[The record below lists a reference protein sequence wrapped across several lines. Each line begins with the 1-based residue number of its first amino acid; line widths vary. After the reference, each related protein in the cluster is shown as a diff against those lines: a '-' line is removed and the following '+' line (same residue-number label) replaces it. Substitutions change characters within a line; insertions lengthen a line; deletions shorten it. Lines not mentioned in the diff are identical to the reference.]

1 MSEDKKNCIV
11 VLGPTAS
18 GKTALGVRLAHALG
32 GEVISADSRQV
43 YRGLDIGSGK
53 DLAEYVVNG
62 RPVRYHLIDVADLDR
77 EFSVFEYQ
85 RSFFEAF
92 QGLVDGNALPVV
104 VGGTG
109 MYIEAVLRGYRMVE
123 APENPELRGELAAL
137 SDEELEAQL
146 RSLKTDLHN
155 VTDLGDR
162 DRTVRAIEIAVH
174 SLGHE
179 PEPGPEVR
187 PLILGT
193 RWDREVLHKRIGQ
206 RLKER
211 LDAGLVEEVEG
222 LLASGVDSGKLR
234 SLGLEYRF
242 VADYLEGTIKNRN
255 DLFQKLNGAIRNF
268 AKRQET
274 WFRRMERNG
283 TEIAWIREGEA
294 GAALRMAAA
303 EFPERVS
310 EDVPKA

>member
-1 MSEDKKNCIV
+1 MTVERKNCIV

-18 GKTALGVRLAHALG
+18 GKTALGVRLAHAVG
-32 GEVISADSRQV
+32 GEVVSADSRQV

-53 DLAEYVVNG
+53 DLAEYAVDG
-62 RPVRYHLIDVADLDR
+62 RPVRYHLIDVVDLSR
-77 EFSVFEYQ
+77 EFSVFDYQ
-85 RSFFEAF
+85 RLFYEAF
-92 QGLVDGNALPVV
+92 EVLVSGNVLPVV

-109 MYIEAVLRGYRMVE
+109 LYLEAVLKGYRMVE
-123 APENPELRGELAAL
+123 APENPELRGELGPL
-137 SDEELEAQL
+137 SDEELEARL
-146 RSLKTDLHN
+146 RRLKPDLHN
-155 VTDLGDR
+155 VTDLGDHE
-162 DRTVRAIEIAVH
+162 RTVRAIEIAEH
-174 SLGHE
+174 SLGHV

-187 PLILGT
+187 PLILGM
-193 RWDREVLHKRIGQ
+193 RWEREVLHKRIGR

-211 LDAGLVEEVEG
+211 LEAGLVEEVEG
-222 LLASGVDSGKLR
+222 LLAGGVDIEKLR

-242 VADYLEGTIKNRN
+242 AADYLDGTIKNRN

-283 TEIAWIREGEA
+283 AEITWIREGEL
-294 GAALRMAAA
+294 GTALRIAAA

-310 EDVPKA
+310 KDVWQA

>member
-1 MSEDKKNCIV
+1 MGDEGKNCIV

-53 DLAEYVVNG
+53 DLEEYVVGGN
-62 RPVRYHLIDVADLDR
+62 PVPYHLIDVVGLER
-77 EFSVFEYQ
+77 EFNVFEYQ
-85 RSFFEAF
+85 RRFFEIFEQLIGRGA
-92 QGLVDGNALPVV
+92 APVV

-109 MYIEAVLRGYRMVE
+109 LYLEAVLKGYRMVE
-123 APENPELRGELAAL
+123 APEDPELREELSTL
-137 SDEELEAQL
+137 SNEELEARL
-146 RSLKTDLHN
+146 RSSNTRVHN

-162 DRTVRAIEIAVH
+162 ERTVRAIEIAAY
-174 SLGHE
+174 SSGHE
-179 PEPGPEVR
+179 AEPAPELR
-187 PLILGT
+187 PLVLGT
-193 RWDREVLHKRIGQ
+193 RWERSALHGRIAA

-211 LDAGLVEEVEG
+211 LNAGLIEEVEG
-222 LLASGVDSGKLR
+222 LLAAGVGVERLR

-242 VADYLEGTIKNRN
+242 VTEYLEGAIKNRN
-255 DLFQKLNGAIRNF
+255 DLFQKLNVAIRNF

-283 TEIAWIREGEA
+283 TEIQWIAEADVEEALEHACAAFPNRGEK
-294 GAALRMAAA
+294 LDR
-303 EFPERVS
+303 
-310 EDVPKA
+310 